1 MTQKVSTGYSQGKI
15 GVAKTSSKENNHESD
30 NFLDSSSTASLPST
44 RGYNASKGSVCNGR

>member
-44 RGYNASKGSVCNGR
+44 RGYNTSKGSVCNGR